1 MWGENNDVVYLTSCG
16 GYGTP
21 HLHKLL
27 TTIGRFESSLN
38 PIKGSK
44 LEEMI
49 TGTNELKGCIGQLL
63 ILTNLFPIPKYSTF
77 EYICSLNQFL

>member
-1 MWGENNDVVYLTSCG
+1 MMQSIQHPAG
-16 GYGTP
+16 GKYGTP

-38 PIKGSK
+38 PTKGSVQGSK

-49 TGTNELKGCIGQLL
+49 KGTNELKG
-63 ILTNLFPIPKYSTF
+63 
-77 EYICSLNQFL
+77 